1 MRNMMPFNLELIGA
15 IQSASESYPTD
26 AEAKARDE
34 EFRAMEESVRRAK
47 RREHLFRANLINAL
61 EPHIRD
67 ALIDGSLGGD
77 GLSLRAVRKWVSTPS
92 APRGI
97 ALQGGTGCGKTVA
110 CAFAIAEFGGQIR
123 SAAQVV
129 RSFGSKAAHAVE
141 DQELMLSCRVL
152 LLDDL
157 GAEHARDREWM
168 VVALRELLES
178 RQSLRTL
185 ITTNLSRLALSHA
198 YGDERIASRLERVV
212 WVADPGPD
220 RRRAKP

>member
-1 MRNMMPFNLELIGA
+1 MTPFKVDLIGA
-15 IQSASESYPTD
+15 IQRASEAYPTD
-26 AEAKARDE
+26 EQAIARDN
-34 EFRAMEESVRRAK
+34 EFREMEEGVRRAK
-47 RREHLFRANLINAL
+47 RRENLFRANLIAAL
-61 EPHIRD
+61 EPHVRD
-67 ALIDGSLGGD
+67 ALIDGKLGSD

-110 CAFAIAEFGGQIR
+110 CAFAIAELGGQIR

-129 RSFGSKAAHAVE
+129 RSFGSKAGHAVE
-141 DQELMLSCRVL
+141 DQELMLSCRLL

-157 GAEHARDREWM
+157 GAEHPRDREWM

-185 ITTNLSRLALSHA
+185 ITTNLSRSALSQA
-198 YGDERIASRLERVV
+198 YADERIASRLERVV
-212 WVADPGPD
+212 WVVDPGPD